1 MNELFFFGNYDIK
14 NTNQIMSGLAALN
27 FYLNNAPTDYGQN
40 TINVSIS
47 YTYLGEE
54 QLLQIHCKQDDDFS
68 NPYNVH
74 CDNQKLTIN
83 YAYIT
88 NEFSGFKTHFVD
100 FNSLGDVKKLS
111 DDSFKLIFHDKDVYI
126 SKVNAIAYLTFN
138 F

>member
-1 MNELFFFGNYDIK
+1 
-14 NTNQIMSGLAALN
+14 MSGLAALN
-27 FYLNNAPTDYGQN
+27 FSLNNAPTDYGQN

-54 QLLQIHCKQDDDFS
+54 QLLQIYCKQDDDFN
-68 NPYNVH
+68 NPYVVH

-88 NEFSGFKTHFVD
+88 NEFSGFNTYFVD
-100 FNSLGDVKKLS
+100 FKTIGDVKNLS
-111 DDSFKLIFHDKDVYI
+111 DSSFKLIFHDVEPVYN
-126 SKVNAIAYLTFN
+126 KYNAIAYLTFN